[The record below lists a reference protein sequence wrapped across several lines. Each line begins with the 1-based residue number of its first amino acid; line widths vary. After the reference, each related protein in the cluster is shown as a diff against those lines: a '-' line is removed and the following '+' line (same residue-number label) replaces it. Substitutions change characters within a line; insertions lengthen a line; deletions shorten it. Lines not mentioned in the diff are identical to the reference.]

1 MKNWIVI
8 CLMFAMVICCL
19 GGCSSAPDV
28 AEPTV
33 KEAEPTEAAEQEAIC
48 VYPATID
55 SFDSL
60 ESFLEY
66 VSAAESGDGYADL
79 ASLEYFYLPIGLPEG
94 YQLVKV
100 NAGEM
105 DIGFYYLPADA
116 DLSEEAV
123 RMVDANKD
131 HIQFISSRGYY
142 KFESEME
149 QFGVTAEDLVDGK
162 YILHE
167 YAEKMMVV
175 WEEDGNVLMLYLPR
189 QFVFEDW
196 SALCSAQK
204 YVRMED
210 NTFQQLEEQQ

>member
-1 MKNWIVI
+1 MKNWVVT
-8 CLMFAMVICCL
+8 CLMFAMVMCCL

-28 AEPTV
+28 AEPTL

-66 VSAAESGDGYADL
+66 ASAAESGDGYADL
-79 ASLEYFYLPIGLPEG
+79 ASLEYFYLPTGLPEG
-94 YQLVKV
+94 YQLVKI
-100 NAGEM
+100 NAAGM

-116 DLSEEAV
+116 AASEENV
-123 RMVDANKD
+123 RMVDTIKD
-131 HIQFISSRGYY
+131 HIQFISSRGVY

-149 QFGVTAEDLVDGK
+149 QFGVTAEDLIDGK

-167 YAEKMMVV
+167 YAEKMMVI

-196 SALCSAQK
+196 TAMCSAQK
-204 YVRMED
+204 YVRTDD
-210 NTFQQLEEQQ
+210 NTFQKWEE